1 MIKTRLKR
9 LEAKHSGLKSPGLAL
24 ILNRDKS
31 FTIDGKHYSADTPWP
46 AEIIGIFLKRQNQ
59 LKSGNGSKR
68 GEAFFLDGS
77 DWDEDFINERLKILE
92 EGKR

>member
-46 AEIIGIFLKRQNQ
+46 AEIIGIFPETA
-59 LKSGNGSKR
+59 KSIEEWERIQK
-68 GEAFFLDGS
+68 GEAFSLMDQTGM
-77 DWDEDFINERLKILE
+77 KIL
-92 EGKR
+92 